1 MLERVV
7 CVSELCVRG
16 GGRTRREEEEGTGVH
31 NQKQESHAKMWG
43 KTSKK
48 NTPKKMHPMM
58 MGTAFVDVKLS
69 NYDYVSVTS

>member
-16 GGRTRREEEEGTGVH
+16 GGRTRREEEEEEEGTGVH

-43 KTSKK
+43 KSL
-48 NTPKKMHPMM
+48 NER
-58 MGTAFVDVKLS
+58 LLL
-69 NYDYVSVTS
+69 

>member
-1 MLERVV
+1 MVV
-7 CVSELCVRG
+7 EKEEAEAEA
-16 GGRTRREEEEGTGVH
+16 EEEE
-31 NQKQESHAKMWG
+31 QEEEEEEPGYRIKNKNPTQRCGEKHP
-43 KTSKK
+43 KK

>member
-16 GGRTRREEEEGTGVH
+16 GGRTRREEEEEEEEEEGTGVH

-43 KTSKK
+43 KSL
-48 NTPKKMHPMM
+48 NER
-58 MGTAFVDVKLS
+58 LLL
-69 NYDYVSVTS
+69 

>member
-43 KTSKK
+43 KSL
-48 NTPKKMHPMM
+48 NER
-58 MGTAFVDVKLS
+58 LLL
-69 NYDYVSVTS
+69 